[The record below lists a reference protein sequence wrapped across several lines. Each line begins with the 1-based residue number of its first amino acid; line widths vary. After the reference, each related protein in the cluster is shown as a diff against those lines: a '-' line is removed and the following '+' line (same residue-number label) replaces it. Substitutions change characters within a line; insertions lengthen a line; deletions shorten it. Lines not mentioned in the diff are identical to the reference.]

1 MRPTLVLALLLS
13 FSSPALAQNSAEEA
27 GPVLGDL
34 LKEPKYLGAWQS
46 MLSSEATPDWLA
58 EYTSTLDGPPIPS
71 LRLTIDNQTYVWG
84 YTCKPFECAD
94 NQLIV
99 LFAPEGRKAYGLLVT
114 AGLGQVWL
122 GSPDERIR
130 AAIVERLENDDDPS

>member
-13 FSSPALAQNSAEEA
+13 LNSPALAQNGAEKA

-34 LKEPKYLGAWQS
+34 LKEPNYLRAWQS
-46 MLSSEATPDWLA
+46 MLSGETAPDWVA

-71 LRLTIDNQTYVWG
+71 LRLTIDNQIYLWG
-84 YTCKPFECAD
+84 YTCKPFECED

-99 LFAPEGRKAYGLLVT
+99 LFALDGTQAYGLLAT
-114 AGLGQVWL
+114 ADRGQVWL
-122 GSPDERIR
+122 GHPDNRIR
-130 AAIVERLENDDDPS
+130 AAIMARLENDDNPS